1 MYFTE
6 TPHLQSVE
14 AMMKTIPRHPQAQES
29 EQKEGSNMKLKL
41 LSKEHRE
48 RFLELF
54 KRIKTNPLC
63 SEQEYCAAIYLLT
76 ADPELWKTVMNK
88 VTDENI
94 DFKSI
99 KLGAVDCDRYALYKS
114 AKDILCHKYKL
125 SLSELRSMDSFSFNF
140 RTSSSSSLNLYRS
153 FSTGTEMIAA
163 VYSFFI
169 EFSSNNYSFLI
180 L

>member
-125 SLSELRSMDSFSFNF
+125 SLSELRSMEFLDEVTIKLI
-140 RTSSSSSLNLYRS
+140 RT
-153 FSTGTEMIAA
+153 A
-163 VYSFFI
+163 VLVSKNGCGYI
-169 EFSSNNYSFLI
+169 EEDKFGLDDI
-180 L
+180 KV